1 MDQPVV
7 CLFVTN
13 GDSPIHYAK
22 MASRKKMVIDCALVI
37 KPMGKT
43 FFQTRLD
50 QFRPDQIR
58 PLSTR
63 KDE

>member
-1 MDQPVV
+1 MDQPGV

-13 GDSPIHYAK
+13 GDSPIHYA
-22 MASRKKMVIDCALVI
+22 KMVIDCALVI

-63 KDE
+63 KNE